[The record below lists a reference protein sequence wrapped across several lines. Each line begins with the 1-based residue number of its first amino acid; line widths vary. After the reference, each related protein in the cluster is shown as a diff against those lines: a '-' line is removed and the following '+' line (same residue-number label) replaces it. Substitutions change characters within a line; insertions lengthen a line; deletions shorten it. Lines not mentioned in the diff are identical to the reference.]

1 MVPLVTELAPERWKV
16 FQVLPMGGQNDG
28 AVDPLLI
35 SDAEFEAWCQH
46 HAVVE
51 EVAGVPFVAETNEEM
66 LGSYA
71 MLDALCRWVSWWV
84 WVAAGTMT
92 GAGAGIS
99 MLRGLLGGGG
109 IGMNVAQ
116 IAAPGCSCHSSPCP

>member
-35 SDAEFEAWCQH
+35 SDAEFAGWCRR
-46 HAVVE
+46 HAMV

-71 MLDALCRWVSWWV
+71 MLDALCR
-84 WVAAGTMT
+84 
-92 GAGAGIS
+92 
-99 MLRGLLGGGG
+99 
-109 IGMNVAQ
+109 
-116 IAAPGCSCHSSPCP
+116 